1 MFSMQNLKSQPNMKK
16 QQSQVAEIKSLI
28 RKSPV
33 AQDISDQAKA
43 IVVHKAIELQ
53 DRGDFS
59 PIDIDLLVMYAL
71 NIELIKQI
79 DKELSTDGLSV
90 TMVDRYGNSRLVP
103 HPGIKARKDLVA
115 EVRRLGKVFGFT
127 PFDSQHIET
136 RRKSLSDI
144 WEDMWKE
151 DEDG

>member
-1 MFSMQNLKSQPNMKK
+1 MKK
-16 QQSQVAEIKSLI
+16 QQSQVKEIKDLI

-43 IVVHKAIELQ
+43 IVIHKAIELQ
-53 DRGDFS
+53 DRGDFA

-79 DKELSTDGLSV
+79 DKEIATDGLSV
-90 TMVDRYGNSRLVP
+90 SMVDRYGNSRLVP

-136 RRKSLSDI
+136 RKKSLSDI
-144 WEDMWKE
+144 WDEMFED
-151 DEDG
+151 DDNR